1 MKKKFLC
8 STLAMA
14 MAASMLFGCASE
26 SKTETTA
33 AAGETTAAAA
43 ETTAEAAKAETNGEK
58 LKVTLLVTGSFGDK
72 AFNDSA
78 QAGMEK
84 LEAELGDK
92 VEVNMVEMGSDKTKF
107 EGSMLDAC
115 ESDADLIITGLWD
128 MKEITEKVAQEFP
141 EKKFIIFDTDV
152 DYTLGDL
159 SNVYSMSYKQNEGAF
174 LAGVL
179 AASATKSDMEYA
191 NEDNVIGFVGAK
203 DTAAVINDSAVGFIE
218 GAQFVA
224 KFGILSFIT
233 TLGMGTVL
241 DGVIYGLTGGTT
253 VFHGI
258 PKAFTIP
265 GILKI
270 AGIPFITI
278 VAAVLYIVF
287 HMFMNHMSAGRKLYA
302 IGGSK
307 EAAETAGIR
316 IFRYRILA
324 FALSAAMA
332 GLAGALVASRVGS
345 ANTTAGQGYFLQSYA
360 AVFIGCTVSKSG
372 VPCVVGTLVG
382 TIILAVL
389 ANGLTIL
396 QMPSF
401 MQNIITGGIIILAV
415 VLQKLGAGH
424 GSR

>member
-1 MKKKFLC
+1 MRGKALKNYGTVAALVIIIGIFGLLRPASFFTLKNFLNI
-8 STLAMA
+8 TRQAAPLAMVA
-14 MAASMLFGCASE
+14 LGATFVMTVNEFDLSIGNIVSLGGVVAALLSIPVCFLA
-26 SKTETTA
+26 A
-33 AAGETTAAAA
+33 VAAGLVVGCV
-43 ETTAEAAKAETNGEK
+43 NG
-58 LKVTLLVTGSFGDK
+58 
-72 AFNDSA
+72 
-78 QAGMEK
+78 
-84 LEAELGDK
+84 
-92 VEVNMVEMGSDKTKF
+92 
-107 EGSMLDAC
+107 
-115 ESDADLIITGLWD
+115 
-128 MKEITEKVAQEFP
+128 
-141 EKKFIIFDTDV
+141 
-152 DYTLGDL
+152 
-159 SNVYSMSYKQNEGAF
+159 
-174 LAGVL
+174 
-179 AASATKSDMEYA
+179 
-191 NEDNVIGFVGAK
+191 VI
-203 DTAAVINDSAVGFIE
+203 
-218 GAQFVA
+218 VA

-253 VFHGI
+253 VFNGI

-278 VAAVLYIVF
+278 VAAVLYMVF
-287 HMFMNHMSAGRKLYA
+287 HIFMNHMSAGRKLYA
-302 IGGSK
+302 IGGSE
-307 EAAETAGIR
+307 EAARVAGIR
-316 IFRYRILA
+316 IFRYRVLA

-372 VPCVVGTLVG
+372 VPCVIGTLVG

-415 VLQKLGAGH
+415 VVQKLGAGY

>member
-1 MKKKFLC
+1 MRGKALKNYGTVAALVIIIGIFGLLRPASFFTLKNFLNI
-8 STLAMA
+8 TRQAAPLAMVA
-14 MAASMLFGCASE
+14 
-26 SKTETTA
+26 
-33 AAGETTAAAA
+33 
-43 ETTAEAAKAETNGEK
+43 
-58 LKVTLLVTGSFGDK
+58 
-72 AFNDSA
+72 
-78 QAGMEK
+78 
-84 LEAELGDK
+84 LGATF
-92 VEVNMVEMGSDKTKF
+92 VMTVN
-107 EGSMLDAC
+107 
-115 ESDADLIITGLWD
+115 
-128 MKEITEKVAQEFP
+128 EF
-141 EKKFIIFDTDV
+141 
-152 DYTLGDL
+152 DL
-159 SNVYSMSYKQNEGAF
+159 SIGNIVSLGGVVAALLSIQGVPIPVCF
-174 LAGVL
+174 LAAVVAGLIVGCVNGV
-179 AASATKSDMEYA
+179 
-191 NEDNVIGFVGAK
+191 I
-203 DTAAVINDSAVGFIE
+203 
-218 GAQFVA
+218 VA

-253 VFHGI
+253 VFNGI

-278 VAAVLYIVF
+278 VAAMLYIVF

-307 EAAETAGIR
+307 EASETAGIR

-324 FALSAAMA
+324 FALSAAM
-332 GLAGALVASRVGS
+332 ASRVGS

-372 VPCVVGTLVG
+372 VPCVIGTLVG

>member
-1 MKKKFLC
+1 MKGKTLKNYGTVAALVVIIGIFGLLRPASFFTLKNFLNI
-8 STLAMA
+8 TRQAAPLAMVA
-14 MAASMLFGCASE
+14 
-26 SKTETTA
+26 
-33 AAGETTAAAA
+33 
-43 ETTAEAAKAETNGEK
+43 
-58 LKVTLLVTGSFGDK
+58 
-72 AFNDSA
+72 
-78 QAGMEK
+78 
-84 LEAELGDK
+84 LGATF
-92 VEVNMVEMGSDKTKF
+92 VMTIN
-107 EGSMLDAC
+107 
-115 ESDADLIITGLWD
+115 
-128 MKEITEKVAQEFP
+128 EF
-141 EKKFIIFDTDV
+141 
-152 DYTLGDL
+152 DL
-159 SNVYSMSYKQNEGAF
+159 SIGNIVSLGGVVAALLSIQGVPIPVCF
-174 LAGVL
+174 LAAVVAGL
-179 AASATKSDMEYA
+179 
-191 NEDNVIGFVGAK
+191 IVGC
-203 DTAAVINDSAVGFIE
+203 VNGGI
-218 GAQFVA
+218 VA

-382 TIILAVL
+382 IIILAVL

>member
-1 MKKKFLC
+1 MRGKALKNYGTVAALVIIIGIFGLLRPASFFTLKNFLNI
-8 STLAMA
+8 TRQAAPLAMVA
-14 MAASMLFGCASE
+14 
-26 SKTETTA
+26 
-33 AAGETTAAAA
+33 
-43 ETTAEAAKAETNGEK
+43 
-58 LKVTLLVTGSFGDK
+58 
-72 AFNDSA
+72 
-78 QAGMEK
+78 
-84 LEAELGDK
+84 LGATF
-92 VEVNMVEMGSDKTKF
+92 VMTIN
-107 EGSMLDAC
+107 
-115 ESDADLIITGLWD
+115 
-128 MKEITEKVAQEFP
+128 EF
-141 EKKFIIFDTDV
+141 
-152 DYTLGDL
+152 DL
-159 SNVYSMSYKQNEGAF
+159 SIGNIVSLGGVVAALLSIQGVPIPVCF
-174 LAGVL
+174 LAAVVAGLIVGCVNGV
-179 AASATKSDMEYA
+179 
-191 NEDNVIGFVGAK
+191 I
-203 DTAAVINDSAVGFIE
+203 
-218 GAQFVA
+218 VA

-253 VFHGI
+253 VFNGI

-278 VAAVLYIVF
+278 VAAMLYIVF

-307 EAAETAGIR
+307 EAAE
-316 IFRYRILA
+316 
-324 FALSAAMA
+324 MA

-372 VPCVVGTLVG
+372 VPCVIGTLVG